1 MERKMLYRQTVRNEL
16 LKLGNDMD
24 CPEQNPTYCLF
35 INETVKNSP
44 NTVRKIKTQSKRDLS
59 KSDLQALA
67 AGLTEQFGSK
77 IDVKFKPW
85 PGPWGHSN
93 NDLFIYFRR

>member
-1 MERKMLYRQTVRNEL
+1 MIKNGYRQTVRNEL
-16 LKLGNDMD
+16 LKLGNDID

-44 NTVRKIKTQSKRDLS
+44 NTVRKIKTQSKRTLSDL
-59 KSDLQALA
+59 DLQALT
-67 AGLTEQFGSK
+67 AGLTEQFGCK
-77 IDVKFKPW
+77 IDVKYKPS
-85 PGPWGHSN
+85 PGPWNHIN

>member
-1 MERKMLYRQTVRNEL
+1 MKQKMLYGQTVRNEL

-59 KSDLQALA
+59 ESDLQALA
-67 AGLTEQFGSK
+67 AGLTEQFGCK
-77 IDVKFKPW
+77 IDVKYKPW
-85 PGPWGHSN
+85 GTFWTNH
-93 NDLFIYFRR
+93 DLFIYFRR

>member
-1 MERKMLYRQTVRNEL
+1 MEQKMLYRQTVRNEL

-35 INETVKNSP
+35 INEIVKNSP

-59 KSDLQALA
+59 ESDLQALA
-67 AGLTEQFGSK
+67 VGLTEQLGSK